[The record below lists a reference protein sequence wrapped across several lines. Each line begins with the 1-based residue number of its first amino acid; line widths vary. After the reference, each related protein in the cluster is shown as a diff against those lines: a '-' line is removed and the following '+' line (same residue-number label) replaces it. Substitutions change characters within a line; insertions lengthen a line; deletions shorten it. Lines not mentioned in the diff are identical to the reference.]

1 MTMYVFEYMCVC
13 ISALHHMIYIHT
25 YIPMLLCDLH
35 IRRCTGF
42 LAEGLKGRPS
52 NEMVAIKT
60 HEGNGDWDAAIFL
73 IRNPYKAIVS
83 YFTWMATGSHTKT
96 RSGCCF

>member
-1 MTMYVFEYMCVC
+1 MYF
-13 ISALHHMIYIHT
+13 STSSHDIYTYVHA
-25 YIPMLLCDLH
+25 YIPMLLRDLH

-60 HEGNGDWDAAIFL
+60 HEGNGDWDAAIFFRERTTDRKIL
-73 IRNPYKAIVS
+73 FRPN
-83 YFTWMATGSHTKT
+83 
-96 RSGCCF
+96 RL